1 MLQRIR
7 KSILNTK
14 NSHDYD
20 LYDIASIKNNQV
32 KVLQSQVVEKKSNGE
47 PETFTEAF
55 NSDQKQN
62 EGFQNIQDDLI
73 VKQSQPKLKSM
84 FQKVSPLLHEITKR
98 KQSEC
103 AGFALLNIVRMEF
116 QRKQYEKY
124 EKKLNQNVVNL
135 QDPED
140 SEMVIKILQKHKP
153 TKREMQFVVQALI
166 AQPIFE
172 QSSNMLLDIINNM
185 SVFKEFK
192 VETFNPLQAI
202 FQKGDVGKKFY
213 IVIKGE
219 VFCLITDQSAEA
231 NQTPVGHSK
240 LQRQSS
246 NEQPLIK
253 SKNSTENT
261 PYNQKKTE
269 DLSQNQQQQSIYQVN
284 QKDSITYNEFIYLK
298 NKYPLQKVTKI
309 YKPGESFGEIALLT
323 RGQRMGTMICR
334 TDVQVISLTRE
345 GFNRIKGAWAET
357 ELNKKLNFLRKFSF
371 FRGLSDSRLMSFLHL
386 MEISKYEKENILYQ
400 KNEKSKFIYFIFE
413 GQVKIF
419 TFKVDDY
426 PLLYKN
432 QSRSIQNPEIQ
443 KYLKNTKPKLKRVPL
458 MVLTSC
464 SYFGQFE
471 IFEENEEIQTMAV
484 VESERAVL
492 FQIEISKFIE
502 TMKGFNGDYD
512 YKRDFKQKLLYEK
525 ERLENI
531 VNTDTQIN
539 QNVLNIQNQHNN
551 QNFKKQIFIDTN
563 IAQNQF
569 DNKSCGRLESNNSS
583 ICLENP
589 QINETHQLRQVG
601 GSQHFVKE
609 KKMHKKQNHS
619 LKLQKNFNEDTSQ
632 KHLQSVISSP
642 QLDPLPECQLK
653 SNKNISSQENSRY
666 FQTIQL
672 EIDFINESSQEE
684 ANGYL
689 PQIRQKMKS
698 LNQQGEMFRTRQH
711 SEVGL
716 YENINRKKNKC
727 TSHNQLDQADQAFD
741 QNQKQNNY
749 HKFQQLEENKFCL
762 TRREFTDHSP
772 LSSNSKILKLGLH
785 DNSQLETLTQRS
797 RQQSFTTENSKR
809 NSIYKRNENTPSSNK
824 SGQLENDYFKS
835 FFKTPIEQISQD
847 KEQNLK
853 ILNYKELNLKS
864 IGISPSD
871 LIEQCRKLQR
881 FGFEKGQMSGQM
893 KKTVLAFTNRGLFST
908 LQDSSICKIQKENQ
922 DQIKKKAILKQDI
935 TDQLNAS
942 NEKNI
947 DKITDLSFKNT
958 KIKDLLKKVQ
968 RKQKEEQNQ
977 SEGIENESAQTQS
990 QANHKELCLSVD
1002 KEKCNESQDQ
1012 ISHIIKSNQ
1021 LNRQQRENL
1030 EQQIR
1035 KFQQLQS
1042 FKNIFS
1048 LDERSSRDNIDFKIK
1063 SPRIFPMRE
1072 NLQIQTQSHQPQK
1085 DLFQIKKFS
1094 IKPFTQNSN
1103 KCMQHQSQALTER
1116 SNSNKESLYFP
1127 NSIQQECGNQVQ
1139 EKKQKVESN
1148 NSSAFVAIANVRP
1161 YYTNHPGVPKTTYTD
1176 TQEQIKQYDKLKDYF
1191 LIEKNYE
1198 TLINQNQNGPQDK
1211 KQKEIIQNLM
1221 LSPRMNHL
1229 HTKQFDVLKN
1239 MHVNRQKLKNHK
1251 RNKSLI

>member
-20 LYDIASIKNNQV
+20 LYDIASLKNNQA
-32 KVLQSQVVEKKSNGE
+32 KVQTQAGEKKLNEVPQNFTQALSSN
-47 PETFTEAF
+47 
-55 NSDQKQN
+55 QKQN
-62 EGFQNIQDDLI
+62 EEFQKFEDAI
-73 VKQSQPKLKSM
+73 VIKQSQPKLKSM

-124 EKKLNQNVVNL
+124 EKKLSQNVVNL

-140 SEMVIKILQKHKP
+140 SDMVIKILQKHKP

-172 QSSNMLLDIINNM
+172 QNSNMLLDIINNM

-202 FQKGDVGKKFY
+202 FQKGEVGKKFY
-213 IVIKGE
+213 IVIKE
-219 VFCLITDQSAEA
+219 
-231 NQTPVGHSK
+231 
-240 LQRQSS
+240 
-246 NEQPLIK
+246 PLLRP
-253 SKNSTENT
+253 KNSTEYT
-261 PYNQKKTE
+261 SQSQKKAE
-269 DLSQNQQQQSIYQVN
+269 DSSSNQQQQSIYQVN
-284 QKDSITYNEFIYLK
+284 QKDSITYNEYIYLK

-309 YKPGESFGEIALLT
+309 YKSGESFGEIALLT

-334 TDVQVISLTRE
+334 TDVEVISLTRE

-386 MEISKYEKENILYQ
+386 MEISNYEKENILYS
-400 KNEKSKFIYFIFE
+400 KNQKSKYIYFIFE
-413 GQVKIF
+413 GQVKIY
-419 TFKVDDY
+419 TYKVDDY

-432 QSRSIQNPEIQ
+432 QSRQIQNPEIQ
-443 KYLKNTKPKLKRVPL
+443 KYLKHTKPKLKKVPL
-458 MVLTSC
+458 MILTSC

-484 VESERAVL
+484 VESERAIL
-492 FQIEISKFIE
+492 FQVEISVIKLFLQMQIIYQNLCQSKQKFLE

-512 YKRDFKQKLLYEK
+512 FKRDFKQKLLFEK

-539 QNVLNIQNQHNN
+539 QNILNIQNQHKN
-551 QNFKKQIFIDTN
+551 QDFKKQLLIDNN
-563 IAQNQF
+563 IQFTQNQF
-569 DNKSCGRLESNNSS
+569 YNQSCGRLDSNNSS
-583 ICLENP
+583 IYIENP
-589 QINETHQLRQVG
+589 QINESPELKQLNC
-601 GSQHFVKE
+601 SQNPFKE
-609 KKMHKKQNHS
+609 KKTHKKQNNS
-619 LKLQKNFNEDTSQ
+619 LKVQKNFSEDSIQ
-632 KHLQSVISSP
+632 KQFYSATSSP
-642 QLDPLPECQLK
+642 QLDPLPEYQIK
-653 SNKNISSQENSRY
+653 SSRKLSSQENSRF
-666 FQTIQL
+666 FQTSQL
-672 EIDFINESSQEE
+672 EIDFINESNQDEE
-684 ANGYL
+684 NGYL
-689 PQIRQKMKS
+689 PQIRQKVKS
-698 LNQQGEMFRTRQH
+698 LNYQGEMFRTRQN
-711 SEVGL
+711 SDSNL
-716 YENINRKKNKC
+716 YENITRKRNKS
-727 TSHNQLDQADQAFD
+727 TSHEQLDKTDQAID
-741 QNQKQNNY
+741 QNQKQSNRQ
-749 HKFQQLEENKFCL
+749 KFQHLEENKYCL
-762 TRREFTDHSP
+762 TSREFTDHSP
-772 LSSNSKILKLGLH
+772 SSQNSKIIKFGLQ
-785 DNSQLETLTQRS
+785 DSSQFETQTQHS
-797 RQQSFTTENSKR
+797 RQQSYTTENSKR

-824 SGQLENDYFKS
+824 NGQFDKDYFKS
-835 FFKTPIEQISQD
+835 FFKTQIEQISQE

-893 KKTVLAFTNRGLFST
+893 KKTVLAFTNRGLFSSF
-908 LQDSSICKIQKENQ
+908 QDSSICKIQKESQ
-922 DQIKKKAILKQDI
+922 DLIKKKAIFNKQET

-942 NEKNI
+942 NERNT
-947 DKITDLSFKNT
+947 DQITDLSFKNA
-958 KIKDLLKKVQ
+958 KIKDLLQKVQ
-968 RKQKEEQNQ
+968 RKMKEEKNQQQIIQNDEVQAQ
-977 SEGIENESAQTQS
+977 SKIL
-990 QANHKELCLSVD
+990 HKELGLSID

-1012 ISHIIKSNQ
+1012 AKQQIKTIQ
-1021 LNRQQRENL
+1021 LNRQQREQL

-1042 FKNIFS
+1042 FKNIFAT
-1048 LDERSSRDNIDFKIK
+1048 DEKSQRDSIEVKIK

-1072 NLQIQTQSHQPQK
+1072 NLQLQSQNHQAQK

-1094 IKPFTQNSN
+1094 VKPFAQNSN
-1103 KCMQHQSQALTER
+1103 KCLQALTER
-1116 SNSNKESLYFP
+1116 SYSNKESPYFP
-1127 NSIQQECGNQVQ
+1127 APSQQESHQVQ
-1139 EKKQKVESN
+1139 ERKQKVESN
-1148 NSSAFVAIANVRP
+1148 NSSTFVAIANVRP
-1161 YYTNHPGVPKTTYTD
+1161 YYTNHPGVPKNTYTD

-1198 TLINQNQNGPQDK
+1198 TLITQNQNVPQDK

-1229 HTKQFDVLKN
+1229 HAKQFDVLKN